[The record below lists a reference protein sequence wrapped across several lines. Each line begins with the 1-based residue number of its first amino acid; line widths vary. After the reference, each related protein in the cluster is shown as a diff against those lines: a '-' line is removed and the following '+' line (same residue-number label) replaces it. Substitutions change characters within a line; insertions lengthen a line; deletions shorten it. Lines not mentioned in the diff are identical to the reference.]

1 MMGIAPKEWQVSPI
15 NGWNCNLGSLE
26 QHIWGDGTLFGVRG
40 ASPEE
45 MLFQNQ
51 REGTV
56 SAEMDSELSGT
67 WLGSEKLAR
76 KHGLVLNEGGV
87 CG

>member
-1 MMGIAPKEWQVSPI
+1 MMGIAPKEWQASPI

-26 QHIWGDGTLFGVRG
+26 QHIWGDGTLFVVRG

-56 SAEMDSELSGT
+56 SAEMNSELSGT

-76 KHGLVLNEGGV
+76 KYMLVLGDGRM
-87 CG
+87 

>member
-1 MMGIAPKEWQVSPI
+1 MAGISNKRLKQYSAGAS
-15 NGWNCNLGSLE
+15 E
-26 QHIWGDGTLFGVRG
+26 QHEGCDGTLFGVRG

-67 WLGSEKLAR
+67 WLGSEKWAR
-76 KHGLVLNEGGV
+76 KYMLVLGDGRM
-87 CG
+87 